1 MTCVVGCTLA
11 EAEQRHILAVLRVC
25 DGNRTRAA
33 MTLEISVRCLR
44 NKLRAY
50 RQAGI
55 VILESTGKANAV
67 GSQARNCVQ
76 FHDEKIMC

>member
-1 MTCVVGCTLA
+1 MTHVVGCTLA

-25 DGNRTRAA
+25 DGNRTQTAI
-33 MTLEISVRCLR
+33 TLGISVRCLR

-55 VILESTGKANAV
+55 AVQDSSGKVDGFELEASSALGRALCA
-67 GSQARNCVQ
+67 
-76 FHDEKIMC
+76 